1 MVAQFTGDESCPVD
15 TRSILTYSQST
26 NPNSPYFADQT
37 RMFSNKQWVDEAYL
51 RERDRGRPEPPG
63 DQEISEGRAA
73 TRGRRA
79 RRRYACRSCPAYRQC
94 TSPNRTHGAPLAFPS
109 CSSPAPT
116 SGNLTVGTPDQPNGA
131 AANFTGFVRYEVQ
144 VGAPGPPDD
153 SDIGITV
160 GLTDVR
166 CAGTGSACGPANAR
180 GGSDYTGELQVNA
193 TARLTDKWNDTSAG
207 GGTDPATMV
216 DIPFPVAVSCVATGS
231 TATGGSCGIATSALA
246 VAPGMVRDGDRQVV
260 QLGQIRV
267 DDGGPD
273 GRASTADNSLFAV
286 QGIFVP

>member
-1 MVAQFTGDESCPVD
+1 M
-15 TRSILTYSQST
+15 
-26 NPNSPYFADQT
+26 FAG
-37 RMFSNKQWVDEAYL
+37 
-51 RERDRGRPEPPG
+51 ERIP
-63 DQEISEGRAA
+63 AA
-73 TRGRRA
+73 EGRRA
-79 RRRYACRSCPAYRQC
+79 DTRARSSRPSASAR
-94 TSPNRTHGAPLAFPS
+94 TPDRTHGPPLAFPS